1 MTLCENPR
9 WREADHLRKSSLA
22 FYRNARLLRASL
34 PLPWVASV
42 LNVAEPSAVHAWD
55 ALAQP
60 WCVAIMPR
68 PADAAASLSCA
79 ADV

>member
-1 MTLCENPR
+1 MPS
-9 WREADHLRKSSLA
+9 LRTIPP
-22 FYRNARLLRASL
+22 NARLLRASL